1 MSDVEG
7 RGHANW
13 CVSHGLCTNIY
24 IFASK
29 SRQPLYNGAVPM
41 LRSSTVLFV
50 NVQEKIYTSTQP
62 HATNTEVVADDLL
75 DTISS
80 CAICLMSTNV
90 TISSSLSLDGWAEEY
105 SMDLL
110 LYNGQRYH
118 APCANFWR
126 HFVSEDLPT
135 LG

>member
-1 MSDVEG
+1 MSKVMASQSMLTG
-7 RGHANW
+7 VCPMAHAPTYTYLPPKADNL
-13 CVSHGLCTNIY
+13 SIMEL
-24 IFASK
+24 SQ
-29 SRQPLYNGAVPM
+29 RLEVP
-41 LRSSTVLFV
+41 LFV
-50 NVQEKIYTSTQP
+50 NVQENIYTLTQP

-90 TISSSLSLDGWAEEY
+90 AISSSLSLDGWAEEY

-110 LYNGQRYH
+110 LYNRQRYH
-118 APCANFWR
+118 APCANFWQ
-126 HFVSEDLPT
+126 HFISEDLPT